1 MAMKTKGIRTG
12 LGISLNA
19 ILLVVAAIFIV
30 IAGTKAYSFGYNIFN
45 EQAVDTKENAKEAE
59 ITVIQNMSAR
69 QLANTLYDKGMIKDK
84 TIFYFQVILSDY
96 KNKFVAGT
104 YTITSDMLPTDIM
117 KTLSGKE
124 EDGSKK

>member
-117 KTLSGKE
+117 KTLSGKG

>member
-1 MAMKTKGIRTG
+1 MKTKGIRTG